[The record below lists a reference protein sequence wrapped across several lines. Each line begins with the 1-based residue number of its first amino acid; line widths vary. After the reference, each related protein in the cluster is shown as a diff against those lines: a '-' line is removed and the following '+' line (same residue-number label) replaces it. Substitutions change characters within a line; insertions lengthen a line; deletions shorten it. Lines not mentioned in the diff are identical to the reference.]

1 MSDRDRSVVLA
12 SSILCVQWLLSPNEW
27 SIQGASMETESVF
40 MNMGIV
46 LACEKNVDV
55 LYNTEFEMYFNI

>member
-12 SSILCVQWLLSPNEW
+12 SSILCVQWLLSSNEW

-46 LACEKNVDV
+46 LACEKNCWCA
-55 LYNTEFEMYFNI
+55 L

>member
-1 MSDRDRSVVLA
+1 
-12 SSILCVQWLLSPNEW
+12 
-27 SIQGASMETESVF
+27 METESVF

-55 LYNTEFEMYFNI
+55 LYNTEFEMYFILIYSICGFT